1 VAVPKLS
8 IILFSGTVDKLIPVG
23 VLSQTA
29 ASMNIPVRIF
39 VTGWALNAFVKGG
52 FERTTRVD
60 KNFEDMA
67 SLLMEGLRRMNAP
80 SWYDMIKQAK
90 EVGDVKIYACS
101 MMAMALGIT
110 SKDQFDP
117 IIDDIVGAA
126 SFLQEASDGQVI
138 FI

>member
-1 VAVPKLS
+1 MPKLS

-29 ASMNIPVRIF
+29 ASMNISVRIF
-39 VTGWALNAFVKGG
+39 VTGWALNAFMKGG
-52 FERTTRVD
+52 VERTTRID

-67 SLLMEGLRRMNAP
+67 PLLMEGLRRMNAP

-90 EVGDVKIYACS
+90 EVGDVKVYACS

>member
-1 VAVPKLS
+1 VAVPKIS

-52 FERTTRVD
+52 FERTTRID

>member
-1 VAVPKLS
+1 MPKLS
-8 IILFSGTVDKLIPVG
+8 IILFSGTIDKFIPVG
-23 VLSQTA
+23 ILSQTA

-39 VTGWALNAFVKGG
+39 VTGWALNAFMKSGVEKAI
-52 FERTTRVD
+52 RID

-67 SLLMEGLRRMNAP
+67 PILMDGLKRMNAP

-90 EVGDVKIYACS
+90 QIGDVKVYACS
-101 MMAMALGIT
+101 LMAMALGIN

-117 IIDDIVGAA
+117 IVDDIVGAA

>member
-1 VAVPKLS
+1 MAVPKLS

>member
-1 VAVPKLS
+1 MPKLS

-52 FERTTRVD
+52 FERTTRID